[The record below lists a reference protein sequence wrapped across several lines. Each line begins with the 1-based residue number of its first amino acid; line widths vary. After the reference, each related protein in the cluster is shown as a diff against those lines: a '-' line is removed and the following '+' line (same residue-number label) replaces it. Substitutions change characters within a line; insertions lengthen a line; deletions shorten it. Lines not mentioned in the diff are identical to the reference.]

1 MSNYYSLVRR
11 VCHIE
16 NVRSLFPIYSQ
27 IQHAI
32 NFKYMSTE
40 AKKVEETEKTNE
52 VNKSENEI
60 EEKESENVSMEEYAE
75 MEELLR
81 QSKDEAADFKDK
93 YVRSLAENENVRRR
107 AKKQLEDSKLYAIQ
121 SFCKD
126 LLEVADILEKA
137 TESVPKEELSKSSH
151 LKSLFD
157 GLTMTETQLQK
168 VFKSHGLEK
177 VHPLNE
183 KFDPNFHEALFQ
195 LPGEISGT
203 VAVVQKTGYR
213 LHGRPLRAALV
224 GVVK

>member
-60 EEKESENVSMEEYAE
+60 EEKESENVSMEKYAE

-151 LKSLFD
+151 LKSLFN

>member
-11 VCHIE
+11 ICHIE
-16 NVRSLFPIYSQ
+16 NVRSLSPIYSQ
-27 IQHAI
+27 IQHVV

-40 AKKVEETEKTNE
+40 AKKVEETEGTSEASKSESKNE
-52 VNKSENEI
+52 ENKSENLSI
-60 EEKESENVSMEEYAE
+60 DKYAE
-75 MEELLR
+75 MEELLK

-137 TESVPKEELSKSSH
+137 TESVLKEELSKSSH

-168 VFKSHGLEK
+168 VFTNHGLEK

-195 LPGEISGT
+195 LPGEVSGT

>member
-11 VCHIE
+11 VCDIE

-60 EEKESENVSMEEYAE
+60 EEKESENVSMEKYAE

-195 LPGEISGT
+195 LPGDISGT

>member
-52 VNKSENEI
+52 ANKSENEI
-60 EEKESENVSMEEYAE
+60 EEKESENVSMEKYAE

>member
-11 VCHIE
+11 ICHIE
-16 NVRSLFPIYSQ
+16 NVRSLSPIYSQ
-27 IQHAI
+27 IQHVV

-40 AKKVEETEKTNE
+40 AKKVEETEGTSEASKCE
-52 VNKSENEI
+52 SKIEENKSENL
-60 EEKESENVSMEEYAE
+60 SMDKYAE
-75 MEELLR
+75 MEELLK

-168 VFKSHGLEK
+168 VFTNHGLEK

-195 LPGEISGT
+195 LPGEVSGT

>member
-1 MSNYYSLVRR
+1 
-11 VCHIE
+11 
-16 NVRSLFPIYSQ
+16 
-27 IQHAI
+27 
-32 NFKYMSTE
+32 MSTE
-40 AKKVEETEKTNE
+40 AKKVEETEGTSEASKSESKNE
-52 VNKSENEI
+52 ENKSENLSI
-60 EEKESENVSMEEYAE
+60 DKYAE
-75 MEELLR
+75 MEELLK

-168 VFKSHGLEK
+168 VFTNHGLEK

-195 LPGEISGT
+195 LPGEVSGT

>member
-60 EEKESENVSMEEYAE
+60 EEKESENVSMEKYAE

-203 VAVVQKTGYR
+203 VAVVQKTGYH

>member
-60 EEKESENVSMEEYAE
+60 EEKESENVSMEKYAE

-93 YVRSLAENENVRRR
+93 YVRSLAESENVRRR

>member
-60 EEKESENVSMEEYAE
+60 EEKESENVSMEKYAE

-195 LPGEISGT
+195 LPGDISGT

>member
-11 VCHIE
+11 ICHIE

-27 IQHAI
+27 TQHVV

-40 AKKVEETEKTNE
+40 AKKVEETEGTSE
-52 VNKSENEI
+52 AIKSENKQES
-60 EEKESENVSMEEYAE
+60 KSENISMEKYAE
-75 MEELLR
+75 IEELLR
-81 QSKDEAADFKDK
+81 QSKGEAADFKDK

-137 TESVPKEELSKSSH
+137 TESVPQEELSKSSY

>member
-27 IQHAI
+27 ILHAI

-60 EEKESENVSMEEYAE
+60 EEKGNENVSMVKYAE

-213 LHGRPLRAALV
+213 LHERPLRAALV

>member
-1 MSNYYSLVRR
+1 MSNYYSLVCR

-60 EEKESENVSMEEYAE
+60 EEKESENVSMEKYAE

-93 YVRSLAENENVRRR
+93 YVRSLAESENVRRR

>member
-1 MSNYYSLVRR
+1 
-11 VCHIE
+11 
-16 NVRSLFPIYSQ
+16 
-27 IQHAI
+27 
-32 NFKYMSTE
+32 MSTE
-40 AKKVEETEKTNE
+40 AKKVEETEGTSEASKSESKNE
-52 VNKSENEI
+52 ENKSENLSI
-60 EEKESENVSMEEYAE
+60 DKYAE
-75 MEELLR
+75 MEELLK

-137 TESVPKEELSKSSH
+137 TESVLKEELSKSSH

-168 VFKSHGLEK
+168 VFTNHGLEK

-195 LPGEISGT
+195 LPGEVSGT

>member
-11 VCHIE
+11 VCRIE

-60 EEKESENVSMEEYAE
+60 EEKESENVSMEKYAE

>member
-11 VCHIE
+11 ICHIE

-27 IQHAI
+27 TQHVV

-40 AKKVEETEKTNE
+40 AKKVEETEGTSE
-52 VNKSENEI
+52 AIKSENKQESKSENISMEKYAEI
-60 EEKESENVSMEEYAE
+60 EE
-75 MEELLR
+75 LLK
-81 QSKDEAADFKDK
+81 QSKGEAADFKDK

-137 TESVPKEELSKSSH
+137 TESVPQEELSKSSY

-195 LPGEISGT
+195 LPGEISGN

>member
-11 VCHIE
+11 ICHIE
-16 NVRSLFPIYSQ
+16 NVRSLSPIYSQ
-27 IQHAI
+27 IQHVV

-40 AKKVEETEKTNE
+40 AKKVEETEGTSEASKSESKNE
-52 VNKSENEI
+52 ENKSENLSI
-60 EEKESENVSMEEYAE
+60 DKYAE
-75 MEELLR
+75 MEELLK

-168 VFKSHGLEK
+168 VFTNHGLEK

-195 LPGEISGT
+195 LPGEVSGT

>member
-16 NVRSLFPIYSQ
+16 NVRSLFQIYSQ

-60 EEKESENVSMEEYAE
+60 EEKESENVSMEKYAE

>member
-1 MSNYYSLVRR
+1 M
-11 VCHIE
+11 
-16 NVRSLFPIYSQ
+16 
-27 IQHAI
+27 
-32 NFKYMSTE
+32 
-40 AKKVEETEKTNE
+40 
-52 VNKSENEI
+52 
-60 EEKESENVSMEEYAE
+60 
-75 MEELLR
+75 
-81 QSKDEAADFKDK
+81 
-93 YVRSLAENENVRRR
+93 
-107 AKKQLEDSKLYAIQ
+107 YAIQ

-168 VFKSHGLEK
+168 VFKSHSLEK

>member
-11 VCHIE
+11 VCHVE

-60 EEKESENVSMEEYAE
+60 EEKESENVSMEKYAE

>member
-1 MSNYYSLVRR
+1 MSNYYSLIRR

-60 EEKESENVSMEEYAE
+60 EEKESENVSMEKYAE

>member
-52 VNKSENEI
+52 VNKTENEI
-60 EEKESENVSMEEYAE
+60 EEKESENVSMEKYAE

>member
-11 VCHIE
+11 ICHIE

-27 IQHAI
+27 IQHVV

-40 AKKVEETEKTNE
+40 AKKVEETEGTSE
-52 VNKSENEI
+52 AIKSENKQESKSENISMEKYAEI
-60 EEKESENVSMEEYAE
+60 EE
-75 MEELLR
+75 LLK

-137 TESVPKEELSKSSH
+137 TESVPQEELSKSSY

>member
-1 MSNYYSLVRR
+1 MSNYFSLVRR

-60 EEKESENVSMEEYAE
+60 EEKESENVSMEKYAE

>member
-60 EEKESENVSMEEYAE
+60 EEKESENVSMEKYAE

-81 QSKDEAADFKDK
+81 QSKDEAADFEDK

>member
-11 VCHIE
+11 ICHIE
-16 NVRSLFPIYSQ
+16 NVRSLSPIYSQ
-27 IQHAI
+27 IQHAV

-40 AKKVEETEKTNE
+40 AKKVEETEGTSEASKSESKNE
-52 VNKSENEI
+52 ENKSENLSI
-60 EEKESENVSMEEYAE
+60 DKYAE
-75 MEELLR
+75 MEELLK

-168 VFKSHGLEK
+168 VFTNHGLEK

-195 LPGEISGT
+195 LPGEVSGT

>member
-1 MSNYYSLVRR
+1 
-11 VCHIE
+11 
-16 NVRSLFPIYSQ
+16 
-27 IQHAI
+27 
-32 NFKYMSTE
+32 MSTE
-40 AKKVEETEKTNE
+40 AKKVEETEGTSEASKSESKNE
-52 VNKSENEI
+52 ENKSENLSI
-60 EEKESENVSMEEYAE
+60 DKYAE
-75 MEELLR
+75 MEELLK
-81 QSKDEAADFKDK
+81 QSKHEAADFKDK

-168 VFKSHGLEK
+168 VFTNHGLEK

-195 LPGEISGT
+195 LPGEVSGT

>member
-32 NFKYMSTE
+32 NFKYMRTE

-60 EEKESENVSMEEYAE
+60 EEKESENVSMEKYAE

>member
-60 EEKESENVSMEEYAE
+60 EEKESENVSMEKYAE

>member
-93 YVRSLAENENVRRR
+93 YVRSLAESENVRRR

>member
-11 VCHIE
+11 ICHIE
-16 NVRSLFPIYSQ
+16 NVRSLSPIYSQ
-27 IQHAI
+27 IQHVV

-40 AKKVEETEKTNE
+40 AKKVEETEGTSEASKSESKNE
-52 VNKSENEI
+52 ENKSENLSI
-60 EEKESENVSMEEYAE
+60 DKYAE
-75 MEELLR
+75 MKELLK

-168 VFKSHGLEK
+168 VFTNHGLEK

-195 LPGEISGT
+195 LPGEVSGT

>member
-1 MSNYYSLVRR
+1 
-11 VCHIE
+11 
-16 NVRSLFPIYSQ
+16 
-27 IQHAI
+27 
-32 NFKYMSTE
+32 MSTE
-40 AKKVEETEKTNE
+40 AKKVEETEGTSEASKSESKNE
-52 VNKSENEI
+52 ENKSENLSI
-60 EEKESENVSMEEYAE
+60 DKYAE
-75 MEELLR
+75 MEELLK

-168 VFKSHGLEK
+168 VFTNHGLEK

-195 LPGEISGT
+195 LPGKVSGT

>member
-1 MSNYYSLVRR
+1 MSNYYSIVRR

-60 EEKESENVSMEEYAE
+60 EEKESENVSMEKYAE

>member
-40 AKKVEETEKTNE
+40 AKKVEEIEKTNE

-60 EEKESENVSMEEYAE
+60 EEKESENVSMEKYAE

>member
-11 VCHIE
+11 VCDIE

-60 EEKESENVSMEEYAE
+60 EEKESENVSMEKYAE

>member
-11 VCHIE
+11 ICHIE

-27 IQHAI
+27 TQHVV

-40 AKKVEETEKTNE
+40 AKKVEETEGTSE
-52 VNKSENEI
+52 AIKSENKQESKSENISMEKYAEI
-60 EEKESENVSMEEYAE
+60 EE
-75 MEELLR
+75 LLK
-81 QSKDEAADFKDK
+81 QSKGEAADFKDK

-137 TESVPKEELSKSSH
+137 TESVPQEELSKSSY

>member
-60 EEKESENVSMEEYAE
+60 EEKESENVSMEKYAE

-203 VAVVQKTGYR
+203 VAVVQKMGYR

>member
-1 MSNYYSLVRR
+1 M
-11 VCHIE
+11 
-16 NVRSLFPIYSQ
+16 
-27 IQHAI
+27 
-32 NFKYMSTE
+32 
-40 AKKVEETEKTNE
+40 EK
-52 VNKSENEI
+52 
-60 EEKESENVSMEEYAE
+60 YAE